1 VSEEAREIAAR
12 GGAHPSGAA
21 TAVRVPVTAI
31 AVCVI
36 GLAATLSLQCRSSS
50 EADAP
55 AAMRAPVEAVAPTA
69 TPGIELPEVAAIG
82 FDPADKLVPVIAV
95 SRTALSVEG
104 TQLVAM
110 KDGQLDPAELDRGA
124 AGVVIVALRDALID
138 RPAGV
143 DTRLTVAIDRQ
154 ISSRLLAQVVYTA
167 HAARPGVPVVLLA
180 RAGARQVA
188 APVQAPAPTAD
199 SSDPVG
205 LVVSVGDAEL
215 RVWSTT
221 GTEGTRGAPKAVIA
235 LAAPDPD
242 GRLAAALAEIATR
255 RYGDAMR
262 APGTTRVTIEASPAV
277 PVQAV
282 AAAVAAVRR
291 TTDGADL
298 FPDVVVISAG
308 E

>member
-1 VSEEAREIAAR
+1 VSEQARDIAAG
-12 GGAHPSGAA
+12 GGAHPSGVA
-21 TAVRVPVTAI
+21 TGLRVPVTAI
-31 AVCVI
+31 AVAVI
-36 GLAATLSLQCRSSS
+36 GLAATVSLQCRSSS
-50 EADAP
+50 TADAP

-69 TPGIELPEVAAIG
+69 APGIELPEVPAIG

-110 KDGQLDPAELDRGA
+110 KDGQLDPSELTRGA

-138 RPAGV
+138 RPAGK
-143 DTRLTVAIDRQ
+143 DARLVLAVDRQ

-167 HAARPGVPVVLLA
+167 HAARPGVPVLLLA

-188 APVQAPAPTAD
+188 APVYAPAPTAD

-221 GTEGTRGAPKAVIA
+221 GTEGTRGEPKAVIA

-262 APGTTRVTIEASPAV
+262 APGTTRVTIEAAPEV

-291 TTDGADL
+291 TADGAEL
-298 FPDVVVISAG
+298 FPDVVVISMGA
-308 E
+308 